1 MQAIVTITALVM
13 GGLCFALFLWLSVA
27 AQTARPSEPARQMA
41 EKAHGLVPA
50 NVGELTDLVKALST
64 LSESLSKA
72 GPALTVLIGSILF
85 LAIAAFA
92 SGAITGKPAPAPREA
107 QSRVPIAGD
116 INPAPSATPPANPPR
131 K

>member
-13 GGLCFALFLWLSVA
+13 GGLCFALFLWLSVK

-41 EKAHGLVPA
+41 VKAQGLTPVS
-50 NVGELTDLVKALST
+50 VGELTDLVKALTS

-72 GPALTVLIGSILF
+72 GPALALLIGSILF
-85 LAIAAFA
+85 LSIAAVA
-92 SGAITGKPAPAPREA
+92 SGAVVGKPGPAECTAKCTPASGAQGNALAPAE
-107 QSRVPIAGD
+107 
-116 INPAPSATPPANPPR
+116 PPR